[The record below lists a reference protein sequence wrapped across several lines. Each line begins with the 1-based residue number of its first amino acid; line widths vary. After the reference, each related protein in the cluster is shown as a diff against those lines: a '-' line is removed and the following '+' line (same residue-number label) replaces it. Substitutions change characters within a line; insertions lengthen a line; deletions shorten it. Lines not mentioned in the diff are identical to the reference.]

1 MRMRRW
7 LWSAG
12 LLAAVGLG
20 AGCAHDEAKQA
31 RSQGEQVG
39 EAFARKVRFADQLSL
54 LNQEQI
60 TLGHLALQ
68 RSEAPEVRRFA
79 QELIRA
85 HQRNQA
91 DLETLAESK
100 AFSLSL
106 VDLSTEDLGIGGAGT
121 EGAIEG
127 MEKGQEKYSER
138 YDQQVERFLEK
149 RDALAGLSGREFD
162 KAFLDQV
169 KKDQERG
176 EKLVDDGL
184 DEYRDDTTLALFL
197 ARTAPVFSGHQH
209 HLETL
214 KGYLGD

>member
-20 AGCAHDEAKQA
+20 AGCAHDEAKQS

-68 RSEAPEVRRFA
+68 RSEDPEVRRFA

-209 HLETL
+209 QLETL